1 MEKLLALLRSI
12 NRDNWKTAL
21 IQFIKFGIIGVSNTL
36 ISTAVYY
43 LFVWINTALY
53 FAGNVVG
60 WIVSVFNSFYWNN
73 RFVFKDSEFSWWKK
87 LFRTYLAYGGSFV
100 VGSLLLV
107 LQVRVLGIS
116 EWLAPWIN
124 MVITIPL
131 NFLLN
136 KFWAFKA

>member
-1 MEKLLALLRSI
+1 MSAFDKLKGI
-12 NRDNWKTAL
+12 NKNNWKEVL
-21 IQFIKFGIIGVSNTL
+21 IQFIKFGIIGASNTI

-43 LFVWINTALY
+43 VFIWMDPKLY

-60 WIVSVFNSFYWNN
+60 WIVSVFNSFFWNN
-73 RFVFKDSEFSWWKK
+73 RFVFKNSEFSWWKK
-87 LFRTYLAYGGSFV
+87 LFRTYLAYGGSFI
-100 VGSLLLV
+100 VGSITLAIMV
-107 LQVRVLGIS
+107 SGLGIS

-131 NFLLN
+131 NFILN